1 MELNGIRIQARH
13 LSLSGMRL
21 FSGSAAEPEIHKG
34 ALIMSANDQSANS
47 VKGDQAQLVLIVD
60 DNLMSRKAVG
70 YRLEKDGYRVAYA
83 TSGQDALDQLAIE
96 VADLMFLDL
105 VMEGMSGLDL
115 LKKMKSDSNYSAIPV
130 VMVSGVDKAT
140 SISECLEA
148 GASDFLHKPVMAA
161 ALREISK
168 DLVGSPRS
176 AGVAEQV
183 EEPGLDQMPLLE
195 IAYIEQ
201 MKKDYG
207 GETTRDFI
215 ARFEKLV
222 PEHMNG
228 IKAAAKEKKYDAWRH
243 AAGGLK
249 GGARTLGLVR
259 LASVCRNIERACT
272 NQRESE
278 AGVATDLLQD
288 IVSQSLTQLHAHAQS
303 I

>member
-1 MELNGIRIQARH
+1 MELTSNRIQAGFF
-13 LSLSGMRL
+13 SLPGMRL
-21 FSGSAAEPEIHKG
+21 FSGSVVEPEIHKG
-34 ALIMSANDQSANS
+34 ALTMSANDQTANS
-47 VKGDQAQLVLIVD
+47 VIGDQPQLVLIVD

-83 TSGQDALDQLAIE
+83 TSGQDALDQLANE
-96 VADLMFLDL
+96 PADLMFLDL
-105 VMEGMSGLDL
+105 VMEGMSGLEL
-115 LKKMKSDSNYSAIPV
+115 LKKLKSDASYSAIPV
-130 VMVSGVDKAT
+130 VMVSGVDKAD

-168 DLVGSPRS
+168 DLIGLPRS
-176 AGVAEQV
+176 ANVAGQL
-183 EEPGLDQMPLLE
+183 EEPELDQMPFLDT
-195 IAYIEQ
+195 AYIEQ

-207 GETTRDFI
+207 EETTKDFV

-222 PEHMNG
+222 PEHVEG
-228 IKAAAKEKKYDAWRH
+228 INAAAKERNFDAWRH

-272 NQRESE
+272 NQRETD
-278 AGVATDLLQD
+278 ANDATIKLQE
-288 IVSQSLTQLHAHAQS
+288 IVSESLTQLQS
-303 I
+303 LAKSI